1 MGLAVHSVG
10 DEIGH
15 EISRAATEQAHARRP
30 LVFAGISAECRD
42 GGYLRACSV
51 CAGCSRRPA
60 LFSRLSARR
69 ISCRV
74 IRGMARGGV
83 VALLSLPLVWWA
95 FMPPHFEFGP
105 LTHADYE
112 AMKVFILCSALLA
125 MLSDL
130 GQQMLA
136 AEIDPTEGPDT

>member
-1 MGLAVHSVG
+1 
-10 DEIGH
+10 
-15 EISRAATEQAHARRP
+15 
-30 LVFAGISAECRD
+30 
-42 GGYLRACSV
+42 
-51 CAGCSRRPA
+51 
-60 LFSRLSARR
+60 
-69 ISCRV
+69 
-74 IRGMARGGV
+74 MARGGV